1 DQVYA
6 ANDGTPFRAIW
17 AAGGS
22 NTTVTV
28 NATGPVQV
36 TSLYGLTST
45 QTPNANGQITVTV
58 GVWPTYI
65 SGTTVTS
72 ITTP

>member
-1 DQVYA
+1 
-6 ANDGTPFRAIW
+6 
-17 AAGGS
+17 
-22 NTTVTV
+22 VTV

-45 QTPNANGQITVTV
+45 MTPNASGQITVTV

-65 SGTTVTS
+65 SGSTVTS
-72 ITTP
+72 VTTP